1 MKRIIIA
8 LLFIMVF
15 VWVPSSSY
23 AKKKIYVGSPTSS
36 YPSSPRRSPVL
47 DIMTTDVNQESCEL
61 NITLN
66 YNVPDMRLYLTS
78 NGTIYE
84 EDEFDGVSGQM
95 IIYNLEDYEIGAYTL
110 TIEVDNTT
118 IAVINIIIEE

>member
-1 MKRIIIA
+1 
-8 LLFIMVF
+8 
-15 VWVPSSSY
+15 
-23 AKKKIYVGSPTSS
+23 
-36 YPSSPRRSPVL
+36 
-47 DIMTTDVNQESCEL
+47 MTTDVNQESCEL

>member
-1 MKRIIIA
+1 
-8 LLFIMVF
+8 
-15 VWVPSSSY
+15 
-23 AKKKIYVGSPTSS
+23 
-36 YPSSPRRSPVL
+36 
-47 DIMTTDVNQESCEL
+47 
-61 NITLN
+61 
-66 YNVPDMRLYLTS
+66 MRLYLTS

>member
-36 YPSSPRRSPVL
+36 YPSGPRRSPVL

-61 NITLN
+61 NITL
-66 YNVPDMRLYLTS
+66 TE
-78 NGTIYE
+78 TKI
-84 EDEFDGVSGQM
+84 
-95 IIYNLEDYEIGAYTL
+95 
-110 TIEVDNTT
+110 
-118 IAVINIIIEE
+118 